1 MSENLK
7 IKIND
12 YLLNQSQNPVINE
25 TIARATESDTGGFDK
40 FEIANPVGLLDKEK
54 IKPAD
59 MRIRTELRT
68 LLTRP
73 LMLNLKEGVLIC
85 FLNLYPSLVASYSVP
100 TCLIILY
107 FLKNLK

>member
-1 MSENLK
+1 VSENLK

-54 IKPAD
+54 IKPAE
-59 MRIRTELRT
+59 MRIKTEPRIFFR
-68 LLTRP
+68 RP
-73 LMLNLKEGVLIC
+73 LNPLC
-85 FLNLYPSLVASYSVP
+85 
-100 TCLIILY
+100 
-107 FLKNLK
+107 